1 MKIAVHIVRILIGL
15 LYLFASVAYFF
26 NLVTP
31 PEMTGDAKAFAEG
44 INAAR
49 YLMPL
54 VKTIELVCAAAFLSG
69 RYVAL
74 AAVLIAPVT
83 INIFLYH
90 VFVDRQGLP
99 IAAFLLLGN
108 LFLGYAYRD
117 RYGSL
122 FEAR

>member
-1 MKIAVHIVRILIGL
+1 MKISVIIVRVLVGL
-15 LYLFASVAYFF
+15 LYLFASIAYFF

-74 AAVLIAPVT
+74 AAVLIAPITV
-83 INIFLYH
+83 NIFLYH
-90 VFVDRQGLP
+90 AFVDRQGLP
-99 IAAFLLLGN
+99 IGAFLLLGN

-117 RYGSL
+117 RYAAM
-122 FEAR
+122 FDAR